1 MQCYKCIVFTFLF
14 SFLAIL
20 TFSSINAFPFV
31 APYYLDHSKS
41 KTDEKKA
48 TTIENVSFLLPT
60 ETLIEII
67 CGKPVECNEL
77 SLVFLS

>member
-48 TTIENVSFLLPT
+48 TTVENVSFLLPT
-60 ETLIEII
+60 ETLI
-67 CGKPVECNEL
+67 
-77 SLVFLS
+77 